1 MLYKETNPYRTAL
14 CSENAQIALN
24 YLAFAMT
31 LPAWKAHKDFTR
43 TMDML
48 NIIGA
53 DAIANEQVNQ
63 VLNMGNLWWAEMEK
77 RTHPH
82 LDLEVWSD
90 LA

>member
-1 MLYKETNPYRTAL
+1 
-14 CSENAQIALN
+14 
-24 YLAFAMT
+24 MT
-31 LPAWKAHKDFTR
+31 LPAWKAHKDFIW

-90 LA
+90 LAWKNIHSQSQLIQLHNNCYFIDILLNF